1 MAIFKPFR
9 AVRPAAAFADKV
21 AALPYDVMNSDEARK
36 MAFGNPYSFLHV
48 DKAEIDLPKSVDIY
62 DEKVYLKAK
71 ENLGKLISADV
82 LQADE
87 KPCLYIYQQVFEGR
101 TQTGLVGCASVDDY
115 LQSVIKK
122 HEFTR
127 ADKEADRIRHVDTLD
142 ANTGPIFLTYRGRAE
157 ITSLL
162 EQWKAAHAAV
172 YDFTSGEVRQTVWVM
187 DDDAVIAQLT
197 ALFGEI
203 PALYIADGHHR
214 AASAVKVA
222 QKRRA
227 EHPDYDGSEEFNFF
241 LSVLFPAEELAI
253 MDYNRLILDLN
264 GYSAEKFLERIAVDF
279 TVEKAPTAPYR
290 PTQNHTFGLYLDQTW
305 YRLAVKPDSV
315 DESDPVKRL
324 DVSILQEKLIA
335 PVLGIDDPRTD
346 KRIDFVG
353 GIRGLSELER
363 RVNSGEAKA
372 AFSMFPTSTEELMS
386 IADAGQVMPPKS
398 TWFEPKLLSGLF
410 IHFLSDAQN

>member
-1 MAIFKPFR
+1 MAVFKAFR
-9 AVRPAAAFADKV
+9 AVRPADSFAEKV
-21 AALPYDVMNSDEARK
+21 AALPYDVMNSDEARR

-62 DEKVYLKAK
+62 DDKVYLKAK

-82 LQADE
+82 LLVDE
-87 KPCLYIYQQVFEGR
+87 KPCLYIYQQVFKGR

-142 ANTGPIFLTYRGRAE
+142 ANTGPIFLTYRGSAAVTE
-157 ITSLL
+157 IL
-162 EQWKAAHAAV
+162 EQWKTAHTAV
-172 YDFTSGEVRQTVWVM
+172 YDFTSGDVRQTVWVI
-187 DDDAVIAQLT
+187 DDDAVIAKLT

-264 GYSAEKFLERIAVDF
+264 GYSAAQFLERIAVDF
-279 TVEKAPTAPYR
+279 TVEKANCVPYR
-290 PTQNHTFGLYLDQTW
+290 PTQNHTFGLYLDKTW
-305 YRLAVKPDSV
+305 YRMAVKPNSV

-324 DVSILQEKLIA
+324 DVSVLQEKLIA
-335 PVLGIDDPRTD
+335 PVLGIEDPRTD

-353 GIRGLSELER
+353 GIRGLAELER
-363 RVNSGEAKA
+363 RVDSGEAKA
-372 AFSMFPTSTEELMS
+372 AFAMFPTSTDELMS

-410 IHFLSDAQN
+410 IHFLSDLK

>member
-1 MAIFKPFR
+1 MAVFKAFR
-9 AVRPAAAFADKV
+9 AVRPADSFAEKV
-21 AALPYDVMNSDEARK
+21 AALPYDVMNSDEARR

-48 DKAEIDLPKSVDIY
+48 DKAEIDLPKGVDIY
-62 DEKVYLKAK
+62 DDKVYLKAK

-82 LQADE
+82 LLADE
-87 KPCLYIYQQVFEGR
+87 KPCLYIYQQVFKGR

-142 ANTGPIFLTYRGRAE
+142 ANTGPIFLTYRGSAAVTE
-157 ITSLL
+157 IL
-162 EQWKAAHAAV
+162 EQWKTAHTAV
-172 YDFTSGEVRQTVWVM
+172 YDFTSGDVRQTVWVI
-187 DDDAVIAQLT
+187 DDDAVIAKLT

-264 GYSAEKFLERIAVDF
+264 GYSAAQFLERIAVDF
-279 TVEKAPTAPYR
+279 TVEKADCVPYH
-290 PTQNHTFGLYLDQTW
+290 PTQNHTFGLYLDKTW
-305 YRLAVKPDSV
+305 YRMAVKPNSV

-324 DVSILQEKLIA
+324 DVSVLQEKLIA
-335 PVLGIDDPRTD
+335 PVLGIEDPRTD

-353 GIRGLSELER
+353 GIRGLAELER
-363 RVNSGEAKA
+363 RVDSGEAKA
-372 AFSMFPTSTEELMS
+372 AFAMFPTLTDELMS

-410 IHFLSDAQN
+410 IHFLSDLK